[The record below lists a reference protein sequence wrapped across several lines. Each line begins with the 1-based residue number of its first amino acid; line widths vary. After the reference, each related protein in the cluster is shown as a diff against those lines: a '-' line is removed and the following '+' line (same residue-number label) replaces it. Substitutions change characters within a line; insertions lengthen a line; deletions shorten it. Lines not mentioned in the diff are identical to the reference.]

1 MPKDTFFNLSEAKQ
15 KRIFEAAV
23 QEFSTRRFSDAS
35 INQIIKN
42 AGIPKGS
49 FYQYFTDKQDIYL
62 YMAEKISEEIHK
74 ILGDQEAADPN
85 TSFFETIM
93 QRAEGTLKVGSIRPE
108 YTKIGAL
115 TVIDNS
121 EFMLQLLRVSNH
133 KYVEIIER
141 DKQAGLIK
149 PEIDSEVVIKMMY
162 IFVFNEY
169 LYSGLDETR
178 YLKKVEAAI
187 QILKQGIAT
196 PADN

>member
-1 MPKDTFFNLSEAKQ
+1 MPKDTFFNLNEEKQ

-133 KYVEIIER
+133 KYAEIIER

-169 LYSGLDETR
+169 LYSGLDKTR
-178 YLKKVEAAI
+178 YLQKVEAAI
-187 QILKQGIAT
+187 QILKQGIAA